1 MIRASAHLRIS
12 SMPELCSLAAGG
24 RCTFVA
30 SLERSCRALRQADVE
45 PGRTTVLSDVIM
57 TTSDPLAASTT
68 AAQMRASVE
77 GFIAGQGTA
86 MLIGAVVVWAVI
98 LWLTACVGRLPP
110 LWLTLAAGGAAS
122 RCACALLV
130 RR

>member
-1 MIRASAHLRIS
+1 
-12 SMPELCSLAAGG
+12 MPGDA
-24 RCTFVA
+24 T
-30 SLERSCRALRQADVE
+30 
-45 PGRTTVLSDVIM
+45 M

-68 AAQMRASVE
+68 AAHMRASVE
-77 GFIAGQGTA
+77 GLIAGQGTA

-98 LWLTACVGRLPP
+98 LWLTAWVARLPP

-130 RR
+130 RTLTSAAWPLQLLWCTGPLLLCMLRALHHDRPAACGDPPGPY